1 MKCTYCGHENSN
13 DTSTCTHCGKALT
26 TCVST
31 DSPKNEAKLR
41 CLPSFILG
49 IAGSLLGILGGIC
62 TTMCS
67 MGNSNSAFFLIVGGS
82 LIGLIGACL
91 CLNKAKL
98 GSILE
103 MVGAIMIIYRAY
115 FRGGSD
121 FLTVIALLFLLFAGL
136 IGLVYAF
143 IIKRK

>member
-1 MKCTYCGHENSN
+1 MK
-13 DTSTCTHCGKALT
+13 CTHCGHESSENT
-26 TCVST
+26 TNCTQCGKPFNNST
-31 DSPKNEAKLR
+31 EQR

-49 IAGSLLGILGGIC
+49 VVGSLFGILGGIC

-67 MGNSNSAFFLIVGGS
+67 VVGSNNAFFLIVGGS

-91 CLNKAKL
+91 CMKKAKI

-103 MVGAIMIIYRAY
+103 IVGALMIIYRAY
-115 FRGGSD
+115 FKGGSD
-121 FLTVIALLFLLFAGL
+121 FLTVIALLFLLFGGL